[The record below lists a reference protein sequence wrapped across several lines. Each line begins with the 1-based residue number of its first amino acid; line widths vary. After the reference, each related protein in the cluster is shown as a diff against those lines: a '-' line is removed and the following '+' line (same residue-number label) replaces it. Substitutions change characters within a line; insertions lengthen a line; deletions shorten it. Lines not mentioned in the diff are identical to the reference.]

1 MSNWLGLA
9 GFGVV
14 ILSAIL
20 MLALAFLRRKSH
32 PVFRDIPAFTH
43 LRQAVGL
50 VVEDGSRL
58 HVSLGRGSL
67 TTPQSASALAGLALL
82 RRLADLTSAGDQP
95 PIATSG
101 DATLAILS
109 QDTLQAASNFSD
121 RTASDPVTGR
131 LTGLTP
137 FSYAAGTIPA
147 IRDEKVSANVLMG
160 NFGVEVGLLTD
171 AVERE
176 NTFVLA
182 GSDNL
187 TAQAVIYASAQEP
200 LIGEEIF
207 AAGAYVESGS
217 AAFRQP
223 DRAGYPALVDRCR
236 HPGGGTAYTGRYPV
250 NPRRIPSLNAV
261 VSTALAI
268 ASGLIVLAGYFFVQ
282 TANGQAS
289 LLDRPAPDS
298 A

>member
-1 MSNWLGLA
+1 MSIWLGLA
-9 GFGVV
+9 GFGIVFF
-14 ILSAIL
+14 SAAL
-20 MLALAFLRRKSH
+20 MLGLSLLRRKTPS
-32 PVFRDIPAFTH
+32 VFRDIPAFTR

-58 HVSLGRGSL
+58 HVSLGRGAL

-95 PIATSG
+95 LIVTSG

-109 QDTLQAASNFSD
+109 QDTLQDAAKFSEQ
-121 RTASDPVTGR
+121 AAFDPTTGR

-137 FSYAAGTIPA
+137 FSYAAGAIPA
-147 IRDEKVSANVLMG
+147 IRDENVSANLLMG
-160 NFGVEVGLLTD
+160 NFGVEVALLTD

-200 LIGEEIF
+200 LIGEEIY
-207 AAGAYVESGS
+207 AAGAYVESGPLDTAS
-217 AAFRQP
+217 LTVQDILRWLIIAAILV
-223 DRAGYPALVDRCR
+223 GALL
-236 HPGGGTAYTGRYPV
+236 T
-250 NPRRIPSLNAV
+250 
-261 VSTALAI
+261 
-268 ASGLIVLAGYFFVQ
+268 LAGV
-282 TANGQAS
+282 
-289 LLDRPAPDS
+289 L
-298 A
+298 

>member
-1 MSNWLGLA
+1 MNIWLGLA
-9 GFGVV
+9 GFGIVFF
-14 ILSAIL
+14 SAVL
-20 MLALAFLRRKSH
+20 MLGLSVLYRKR
-32 PVFRDIPAFTH
+32 PYVFRDIPAFTR

-101 DATLAILS
+101 DATIAILS
-109 QDTLQAASNFSD
+109 QDTLQTAAEFSE
-121 RTASDPVTGR
+121 RATFDPRMGR

-137 FSYAAGTIPA
+137 FSYAAGAIPA

-160 NFGVEVGLLTD
+160 NFGVEVALLTD

-200 LIGEEIF
+200 LIGEEIY
-207 AAGAYVESGS
+207 AAGAYVDSGLLHTAS
-217 AAFRQP
+217 LTVQDILRWLIIAAILV
-223 DRAGYPALVDRCR
+223 GAL
-236 HPGGGTAYTGRYPV
+236 
-250 NPRRIPSLNAV
+250 L
-261 VSTALAI
+261 ALA
-268 ASGLIVLAGYFFVQ
+268 GVL
-282 TANGQAS
+282 
-289 LLDRPAPDS
+289 
-298 A
+298 